1 MSGFELHPRLAAD
14 THFLADWRLCRV
26 LLMNDMRYPWLILV
40 PMREELVELSD
51 LACLDRVQAMEEIVS
66 AGAVVTKMLAR
77 AKLNVGSLGN
87 LVAQLHIHVVGRRPG
102 DPAWPGPVW
111 GHSPAV
117 PYDKAGL
124 DQWFDI
130 VRRC

>member
-40 PMREELVELSD
+40 PMREGLVEMSD
-51 LACLDRVQAMEEIVS
+51 LACPDRVQAMEEIVS
-66 AGAVVTKMLAR
+66 AGAVVAKMLAR